1 MIWKDWC
8 DLIIHSATLALLWRI
23 YDVVKNIREVQYEE
37 IVKDPRLEFELSLL
51 KGTKELNEEKKKQEK
66 QDMDERICPNT
77 NCKYDNHAKGAN
89 FCILCGTLL
98 YHGKENTN

>member
-1 MIWKDWC
+1 MIWKDWG
-8 DLIIHSATLALLWRI
+8 DIIIHSATLALLWQI
-23 YDVVKNIREVQYEE
+23 YDVVKNIRKVQYGE
-37 IVKDPRLEFELSLL
+37 IGDDTMSEFASTLL

-66 QDMDERICPNT
+66 KDMDKRICPNT

-98 YHGKENTN
+98 YPRKENTN